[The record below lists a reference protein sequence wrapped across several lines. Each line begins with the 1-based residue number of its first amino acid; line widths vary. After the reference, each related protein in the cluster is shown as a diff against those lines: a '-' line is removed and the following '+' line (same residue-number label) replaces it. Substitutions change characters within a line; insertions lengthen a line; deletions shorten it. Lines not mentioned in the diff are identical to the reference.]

1 MAPKWFSKDR
11 RSFFDG
17 GGEGAANKSSPAVVV
32 FLERLLL
39 RPATLLSLE
48 ETETA
53 FILVALSS

>member
-1 MAPKWFSKDR
+1 MEGIGV
-11 RSFFDG
+11 DG

-53 FILVALSS
+53 FILVALLS